1 MFSSS
6 YFFTLFSVYAISPSS
21 LKKKKK
27 FSFVIFVVFQE
38 GTEVNVGISPAIFN
52 CLFSAVPHISLGGHL
67 AG

>member
-1 MFSSS
+1 MPI
-6 YFFTLFSVYAISPSS
+6 LPPP
-21 LKKKKK
+21 LGKKK

-38 GTEVNVGISPAIFN
+38 GTAVNVGISSAIFN